1 MLDLD
6 ANFGGLRK
14 KVKSRKKRN
23 VCCRYMLWK
32 QTSSRQIVLFIPSER
47 TWSSYPRRGCR
58 FLFVFFFRAF
68 VCGML
73 PSNTRGWVLS
83 SVRLWLVIFRSLS
96 STTWSSSWKLLINST
111 CRQAQGRLT
120 DWVAVLF
127 VKPEWGVGNP
137 GVKFIKFFGAIELQ
151 FDRPLD
157 KPRVP
162 AESKQ

>member
-1 MLDLD
+1 MSAVGICCGNKRAQDKLYFSSPQNEL
-6 ANFGGLRK
+6 GLLIRDG
-14 KVKSRKKRN
+14 VAAFFS
-23 VCCRYMLWK
+23 
-32 QTSSRQIVLFIPSER
+32 F
-47 TWSSYPRRGCR
+47 
-58 FLFVFFFRAF
+58 FFFRAF
-68 VCGML
+68 TCGML

-137 GVKFIKFFGAIELQ
+137 GVKFIKFYGAIELQ